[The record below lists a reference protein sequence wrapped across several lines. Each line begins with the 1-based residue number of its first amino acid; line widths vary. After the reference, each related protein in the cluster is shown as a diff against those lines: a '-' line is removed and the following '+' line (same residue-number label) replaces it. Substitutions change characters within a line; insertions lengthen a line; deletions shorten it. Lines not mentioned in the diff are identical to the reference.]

1 MKLENKQIAV
11 YTAILLAIIMLFLPG
26 PDPSKINLDLHAMAQ
41 IIGNKEDHVTP
52 GELSQWIIAGNND
65 YQLIDIRSKDEYD
78 KGHIE
83 GSINIPLEN
92 LLNKNVIADELNHDK
107 KIVLYSNGSSHA
119 SQAWVVLKGLGFDCY
134 ILEGGYNG
142 WNAVVLNP
150 ATGSNA
156 TDDEVLLYAKQKAVA
171 EYFGGSN
178 IQMQKPIN
186 NVAPAAPQKPQ
197 GVKKKKMQGC

>member
-26 PDPSKINLDLHAMAQ
+26 PDPSKVNLDLQAMAQ

-92 LLNKNVIADELNHDK
+92 LLNKNVITDELNHEK

-134 ILEGGYNG
+134 ILEGGFNG
-142 WNAVVLNP
+142 WNAAVLNP
-150 ATGSNA
+150 AVPLAT
-156 TDDEVLLYAKQKAVA
+156 TDDELLLYAKQKAVA

-178 IQMQKPIN
+178 IQVQKPTN

>member
-26 PDPSKINLDLHAMAQ
+26 PDPSKVNLDLQLMAQ

-83 GSINIPLEN
+83 GAINIPIEN
-92 LLNKNVIADELNHDK
+92 LLHKNVITDELNHDK
-107 KIVLYSNGSSHA
+107 KIVIYSNGSSHA
-119 SQAWVVLKGLGFDCY
+119 SQAWVVLKGLGLDCY

-142 WNAVVLNP
+142 WNAAVLNP
-150 ATGSNA
+150 AVPSTT
-156 TDDEVLLYAKQKAVA
+156 TDDEILLYAKQKAVA

-178 IQMQKPIN
+178 IQVQKPAN
-186 NVAPAAPQKPQ
+186 NAAPVAPQKPQ